1 MADRPRLSTLDEI
14 KAGLQG
20 RHPGWRIWFVPYSVA
35 KGVTW
40 CAQRLPLL
48 NEGTPGELEQ
58 AIAEA
63 GAEHLTEAQAVGRLA
78 PERESSQLPADGR
91 AAR

>member
-1 MADRPRLSTLDEI
+1 MTGRPQLSTLDEI

-20 RHPGWRIWFVPYSVA
+20 RHPGWRIWFVPHSVA

-48 NEGTPGELEQ
+48 NEGTPRELEH

-63 GAEHLTEAQAVGRLA
+63 EAEHLAEAQASGRPA
-78 PERESSQLPADGR
+78 PDRESSQPER
-91 AAR
+91 